1 MVIILKQLLI
11 NIILY
16 SISFSASKYKKVI
29 KPLMCYDTEFSISL
43 IIYKSPEECKSIC
56 LKYGYVFHN
65 KQCQNKIIIPM
76 AKEEENKIKNE
87 KQILL

>member
-1 MVIILKQLLI
+1 MLSF
-11 NIILY
+11 LY
-16 SISFSASKYKKVI
+16 I
-29 KPLMCYDTEFSISL
+29 L
-43 IIYKSPEECKSIC
+43 IIYKSPKECKSIC

-76 AKEEENKIKNE
+76 TKEDENKIKNE

>member
-1 MVIILKQLLI
+1 MKQLYI

-29 KPLMCYDTEFSISL
+29 KPLMCYNAEFYIRIFL
-43 IIYKSPEECKSIC
+43 IIYESPEECKSNC
-56 LKYGYVFHN
+56 LKYGYVFHC